1 MEKLLNANDHPTVST
16 TNSKPKQLLSQSTLP
31 QHGWKGEAVQDI
43 KARLESDAGFPC
55 VFSKNAFKKGLILFH
70 FVESACPADIA
81 LLAKALREYVEISKN
96 WDGTLATS
104 YPLIVTFSNRAFS
117 ADTLEDHQRFGWEIL
132 QKLHENDFSTWP
144 EDIAQSPEQQT
155 WSMCFAGMPIF
166 CNMSSPHHKIR
177 RSRNLGRHFKMVINP
192 RERFDVFAGE
202 TPAGRKARA
211 NVRNRVEKYDG
222 MSHAPQLASYQAGGL
237 EWQQYGLPDTNQRT
251 TSECP
256 FKTNS
261 EKFDT

>member
-1 MEKLLNANDHPTVST
+1 MEILLDANDHPTVST
-16 TNSKPKQLLSQSTLP
+16 IHPYPKKLLAQSALP

-43 KARLESDAGFPC
+43 RVRLESDENFPC

-70 FVESACPADIA
+70 FAESTCPDGIA
-81 LLAKALREYVEISKN
+81 LLGEALREYVEISNN

-104 YPLIVTFSNRAFS
+104 FPLIVTFSKEAIN
-117 ADTLEDHQRFGWEIL
+117 ADTLKEHQRFGWDVL
-132 QKLHENDFSTWP
+132 QKLHEEDHSKWP
-144 EDIAQSPEQQT
+144 EDIALSPEQQT

-166 CNMSSPHHKIR
+166 CNMSSPRHNNR
-177 RSRNLGRHFKMVINP
+177 RSRNLGRHFKLVINP

-211 NVRNRVEKYDG
+211 NVRDRVEKYDG

-237 EWQQYGLPDTNQRT
+237 EWRQYGLSDTNQST
-251 TSECP
+251 TSVCP
-256 FKTNS
+256 FRSKS
-261 EKFDT
+261 ERFGE